1 MWLKL
6 RARLAREERFDA
18 RLGLV
23 RCQGERH
30 RFDACDPR
38 SGEDDGP
45 RCPDDRLLGPDA
57 GFLEELATCARV
69 EVHLAVEHVAWIR
82 RACGKIDLT
91 AVRGVGGHL
100 AKQKGT
106 IRAAERRHREAI
118 EDRLDGIADGA
129 PGDEIGI
136 VDFEIVALEL
146 EPAVDPRRESPTE
159 HQEHAPVVDL
169 WLLLAEPRPARS
181 DRLGMSL
188 RKLPRP
194 RLEGQVELRDFND
207 VDG

>member
-1 MWLKL
+1 MVW
-6 RARLAREERFDA
+6 
-18 RLGLV
+18 
-23 RCQGERH
+23 
-30 RFDACDPR
+30 
-38 SGEDDGP
+38 
-45 RCPDDRLLGPDA
+45 
-57 GFLEELATCARV
+57 
-69 EVHLAVEHVAWIR
+69 
-82 RACGKIDLT
+82 
-91 AVRGVGGHL
+91 GGHL

-146 EPAVDPRRESPTE
+146 EPAVDPRRESPTA

-194 RLEGQVELRDFND
+194 RLENQVELRDFND

>member
-1 MWLKL
+1 MRSPRGPPCRRTRRLDPACL
-6 RARLAREERFDA
+6 REN
-18 RLGLV
+18 
-23 RCQGERH
+23 
-30 RFDACDPR
+30 R
-38 SGEDDGP
+38 S
-45 RCPDDRLLGPDA
+45 DRRSW
-57 GFLEELATCARV
+57 C
-69 EVHLAVEHVAWIR
+69 
-82 RACGKIDLT
+82 
-91 AVRGVGGHL
+91 GGHL

-146 EPAVDPRRESPTE
+146 EPAVDPRRESPTA